1 MKPFIPIHFQEI
13 LLRLLA
19 HALCAATERLFF
31 KILLFLVATALR
43 AISERL
49 LKRRVS
55 QAFNADSLLI
65 NKLPLSRKIYY
76 IHNSTLKNIFKCHL
90 QPTDKN
96 YYLLIKIILLAIHYF
111 SFTVFAC

>member
-1 MKPFIPIHFQEI
+1 
-13 LLRLLA
+13 
-19 HALCAATERLFF
+19 
-31 KILLFLVATALR
+31 LR

-90 QPTDKN
+90 HPTDN
-96 YYLLIKIILLAIHYF
+96 
-111 SFTVFAC
+111 S